1 MGVLGMACDADRR
14 VIARHAERF
23 PGVRYT
29 TRARDIFE
37 DPAIAAVV
45 IAAPAAAHY
54 ELVKQGLDA
63 GKDVFVEKP
72 LALTAA
78 EGAALVRR
86 AKVKN
91 RLLMVGHIL
100 QYHPAVIQLK
110 KLIKNGALGNIQYLY
125 SSRLNIGKLR
135 TEENILWSFAPHDI
149 SVILS
154 LVGTPPVKITGSG
167 ASYVSRDVYDVT
179 LTSLEFA
186 SGVKAHIFVSW
197 LHPFKEQKLVVVG
210 SRAMAVF
217 DDLSPEKLCLYP
229 HRIKWKNGNIPV
241 AHKSDRRL
249 VFVEDRE
256 PLNEELRHFVDCVA
270 RRKTPRTDGA
280 EGLRVLKVLEGIEQ
294 AIREG

>member
-1 MGVLGMACDADRR
+1 MLDDVLRTADRTFKLFFHR
-14 VIARHAERF
+14 LALRNIYHNA
-23 PGVRYT
+23 
-29 TRARDIFE
+29 D
-37 DPAIAAVV
+37 DPACRAV
-45 IAAPAAAHY
+45 
-54 ELVKQGLDA
+54 
-63 GKDVFVEKP
+63 
-72 LALTAA
+72 
-78 EGAALVRR
+78 R
-86 AKVKN
+86 
-91 RLLMVGHIL
+91 
-100 QYHPAVIQLK
+100 
-110 KLIKNGALGNIQYLY
+110 LIKNSLIKNDIMKYAIGVFDFRFILLFTTPAQQLHVSTEI
-125 SSRLNIGKLR
+125 NIGKLR
-135 TEENILWSFAPHDI
+135 TEENILGSFAPHDI